1 MTAIRF
7 FTDEDIYAAI
17 AVALRRAG
25 FDAISTPESGRL
37 GESDES
43 QLDWATAE
51 ARVLVTFNVSHF
63 ARLHSL
69 VLQRGGHHSGLIV
82 SSQRPIG
89 DTLGRLLRLAA
100 ALNAETMVD
109 RLEFLNDW

>member
-1 MTAIRF
+1 MSAIRL

-17 AVALRRAG
+17 AVALRRVG

-51 ARVLVTFNVSHF
+51 ARVLVTFNVSDF
-63 ARLHSL
+63 TRLHSVVCCNAADITP
-69 VLQRGGHHSGLIV
+69 VLSCQARD
-82 SSQRPIG
+82 P
-89 DTLGRLLRLAA
+89 LA
-100 ALNAETMVD
+100 TP
-109 RLEFLNDW
+109 